1 MRTFIKFIIAAI
13 LTSLI
18 GLEIV
23 QADYRVTNYQQEVHI
38 TENGTADIDK
48 TVTYKF
54 DDDMNGIYLK
64 ESLTKPIDGN
74 KPYQWGGLQT
84 ITVARNGEKARTIAP
99 RVGDEN
105 IGYVTSET
113 P

>member
-54 DDDMNGIYLK
+54 DDDMNGVYLK

-74 KPYQWGGLQT
+74 
-84 ITVARNGEKARTIAP
+84 
-99 RVGDEN
+99 
-105 IGYVTSET
+105 
-113 P
+113 